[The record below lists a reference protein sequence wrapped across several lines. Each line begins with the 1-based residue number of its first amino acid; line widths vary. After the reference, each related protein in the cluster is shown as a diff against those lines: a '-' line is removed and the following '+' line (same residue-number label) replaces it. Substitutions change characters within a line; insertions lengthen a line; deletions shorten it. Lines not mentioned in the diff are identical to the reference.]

1 MGPPPK
7 EISDLIRGDTRDLDF
22 SLHRMKTLQEE
33 AGYNPGT
40 EISPEAGA
48 AAISLQTLGEQ
59 ISGVGAPD
67 LGPDTAAPAYEDTH

>member
-1 MGPPPK
+1 
-7 EISDLIRGDTRDLDF
+7 
-22 SLHRMKTLQEE
+22 MKTLQEE

-40 EISPEAGA
+40 EISPEAGT